1 MGVRG
6 MKIRVLQGFGVYEA
20 GQIFENWPEGMCD
33 ILIRRGLVE
42 QVVEAAEEPPPP
54 SLETADMRLKRKK

>member
-1 MGVRG
+1 

-20 GQIFENWPEGMCD
+20 GQVFENWPEGLCD

-42 QVVEAAEEPPPP
+42 QVVEVAEEPQSPA
-54 SLETADMRLKRKK
+54 LETAEMRFKRKK